1 MKVRSTQSF
10 SFMRFEIPN
19 VLNGTVIETTF
30 YHDKDHETQKRE
42 TLQKL
47 FIKPSQRLLLL
58 PGSFRMGMRI
68 G

>member
-30 YHDKDHETQKRE
+30 YNDKNHEKQKRE

-47 FIKPSQRLLLL
+47 FVKPSQRLLLL
-58 PGSFRMGMRI
+58 PGSFRMGMRF